1 MSKCHNAG
9 PHPILPCPNHGCW
22 QSGEAAR
29 TDELETYDDSTVK
42 HYICTRWAGEAAD
55 CDAPWATFFEA
66 RCELGPARETQ
77 HDTVRRTMVRPW
89 RRLWAVFTQ
98 ARAA

>member
-1 MSKCHNAG
+1 MSKWHSAG
-9 PHPILPCPNHGCW
+9 PHPTLPCPSHGCW
-22 QSGEAAR
+22 QAGEAAR

-66 RCELGPARETQ
+66 RCELGPAR
-77 HDTVRRTMVRPW
+77 
-89 RRLWAVFTQ
+89 
-98 ARAA
+98 